1 MGPAQSALGVN
12 GATWAR
18 GRHKGFRSDSDLYAL
33 AFALCSR
40 REGET
45 WAELLATH
53 ELGGREFVQLFKLMC
68 VEKKGLVAALDL
80 FEYLKNGT
88 DADVR
93 NVFCFTALINGSATH
108 MDEEGVM
115 RLLEEMDAL
124 GIKPS
129 AATYT
134 AVMKCVRDRPRRME
148 TVMQMMRDEGIAPT
162 IRTYTTYITS
172 LGRRGQCAKA
182 LSAFADMKAEGMKP
196 NQFTYGAIINAVARS
211 GDVDKASDLLEEMLD
226 DGITPNAY
234 VYSSLINCCK
244 RDGRW
249 EQALDFFEEMV
260 EEDNIKPDVITYT
273 ALIDVCGSVGKW
285 EKAYELYQQMKA
297 RGVQPN
303 RATLRAVYLAL
314 RSATDEDGCDEL
326 VARIEKEIIK
336 RGLLPYSLLKEA
348 QAFAKSRNSSSVS
361 SST

>member
-1 MGPAQSALGVN
+1 MGTTQSTIGVN
-12 GATWAR
+12 GAPWAR
-18 GRHKGFRSDSDLYAL
+18 GRHKGFRSESDLYAL

-68 VEKKGLVAALDL
+68 AEKKGLVAALDL
-80 FEYLKNGT
+80 FEYLKNST

-93 NVFCFTALINGSATH
+93 NVFCFTALINGSAAH

-115 RLLEEMDAL
+115 QLLEEMHAL
-124 GIKPS
+124 GIQPS

-148 TVMQMMRDEGIAPT
+148 TVMQMMRDGGLT
-162 IRTYTTYITS
+162 LTMRTYTTYIAS

-182 LSAFADMKAEGMKP
+182 LAAFADMKAEGVKP
-196 NQFTYGAIINAVARS
+196 NQFTYGAIISAVART

-226 DGITPNAY
+226 AGLTPNEF
-234 VYSSLINCCK
+234 VYSSLISCCK
-244 RDGRW
+244 RGGRW

-260 EEDNIKPDVITYT
+260 EEDNIKPDVVTFT
-273 ALIDVCGSVGKW
+273 ALIDVCGSAGQW
-285 EKAYELYQQMKA
+285 QKAHELYQQMKA
-297 RGVQPN
+297 HGVQPN

-314 RSATDEDGCDEL
+314 RSAADEDGCDEL
-326 VARIEKEIIK
+326 IARVEKEIIK

-348 QAFAKSRNSSSVS
+348 RGFSKSKQSSSPS
-361 SST
+361 SA